1 MLGFSPKAQKRIN
14 RFFANSIRIRDKKGQ
29 GFDKRG
35 ALLFKFLRHDNKKK
49 KNMKKLVFLLLVA
62 TAAQSQS
69 LAGFVGYKAGEID
82 ITLHK
87 ELIYGVG
94 VSIIDSDIIS
104 KRASKYDGN
113 KIYQAQTAISPTVF
127 LLLGRKIDQI
137 TVMGK
142 LGLSYV
148 DQTINGSKSA
158 KNLYSAIG
166 IQVGYNNFLFN
177 FDSCNSVMIG
187 YRIKL
192 KK

>member
-1 MLGFSPKAQKRIN
+1 
-14 RFFANSIRIRDKKGQ
+14 
-29 GFDKRG
+29 
-35 ALLFKFLRHDNKKK
+35 
-49 KNMKKLVFLLLVA
+49 MKKLIFFLFAV

-69 LAGFVGYKAGEID
+69 LTGFVGYKAGEID

-127 LLLGRKIDQI
+127 LLLGGTIDQI
-137 TVMGK
+137 TVIGK

-148 DQTINGSKSA
+148 DQTINGNTSA
-158 KNLYSAIG
+158 QKFYSAIG
-166 IQVGYNNFLFN
+166 MQLGYNNFLCN